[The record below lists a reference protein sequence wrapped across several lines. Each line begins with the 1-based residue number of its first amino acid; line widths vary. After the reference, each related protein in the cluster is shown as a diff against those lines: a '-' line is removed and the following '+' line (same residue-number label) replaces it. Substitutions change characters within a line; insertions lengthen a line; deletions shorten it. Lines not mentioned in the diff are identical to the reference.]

1 MAFEL
6 SPSQSNENVSIKS
19 VVIQS
24 TPRNEL
30 HPFRKEVS
38 YLFEQGPNVFT
49 TFEDDDYYQ
58 GEVSKSISYL
68 KENESYINEKSRLE
82 EIYVLSEK
90 VLVKPV

>member
-1 MAFEL
+1 M
-6 SPSQSNENVSIKS
+6 SIKS

-24 TPRNEL
+24 TPRNELHPFRNEL